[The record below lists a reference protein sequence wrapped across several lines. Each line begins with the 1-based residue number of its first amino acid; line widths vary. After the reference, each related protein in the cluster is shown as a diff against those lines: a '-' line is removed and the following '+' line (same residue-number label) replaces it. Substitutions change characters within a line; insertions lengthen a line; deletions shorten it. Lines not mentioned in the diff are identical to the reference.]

1 MADDPD
7 VAALLAAALR
17 DDDDAARALV
27 RHLYPLVAK
36 LVRSHRPRRAAEEDL
51 CQMIFIKM
59 FQKLPQFS
67 GAVPLEHWVSRIAI
81 NTCLNQIAAEK
92 ARPELRRAD
101 LSEEQAVVV
110 DNLAAT
116 SDELGAD
123 QQLASRDLVSH
134 LMGTL
139 KPAERLVLDLLY
151 LQQKSVAEIGK
162 LTGWTTAL
170 VKVRAFRARQKL
182 KQQLARLSAKE
193 DHGNAGF

>member
-7 VAALLAAALR
+7 VAALVSAALR
-17 DDDDAARALV
+17 DDDDAARELV
-27 RHLYPLVAK
+27 RVLYPLVAK

-51 CQMIFIKM
+51 CQMIFIKI
-59 FQKLPQFS
+59 FQKLPQYS
-67 GAVPLEHWVSRIAI
+67 RAVPLEHWVSRIAI

-101 LSEEQAVVV
+101 LSEEQAAIV

-116 SDELGAD
+116 TDELGAD

-134 LMGTL
+134 LLDAL
-139 KPAERLVLDLLY
+139 KPADRLVVDLMY
-151 LQQKSVAEIGK
+151 LQEKSVAEIGQ

-182 KQQLARLSAKE
+182 KAQLARLSARD
-193 DHGNAGF
+193 DHGHA